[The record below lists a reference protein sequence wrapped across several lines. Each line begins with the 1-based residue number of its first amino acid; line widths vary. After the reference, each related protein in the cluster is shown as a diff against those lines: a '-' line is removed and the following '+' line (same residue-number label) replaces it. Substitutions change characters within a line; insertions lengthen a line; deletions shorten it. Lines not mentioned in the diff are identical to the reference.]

1 MQSISEWLDDRMQ
14 EIFDDPGFH
23 EKKSD
28 FQPQAKSLW
37 LEAEAAGYSVAE
49 LKEACGGDV
58 EQFLLEQQNAMTD
71 VELQQQIEDATAA
84 K

>member
-1 MQSISEWLDDRMQ
+1 MQNIGDWLDDRMQ
-14 EIFDDPGFH
+14 EIFDAPGFH

-37 LEAEAAGYSVAE
+37 LQAEAAGYSVTE
-49 LKEACGGDV
+49 LKEACDGDL

-71 VELQQQIEDATAA
+71 VEVQQQIEDATAA
-84 K
+84 Q